1 MTADTMMAREEALAR
16 AYQLLGER
24 FDDVSPDTRLD
35 TSLRPFH
42 DRPAL
47 VLGADRFVAASLG
60 RVGERVLARSPLVG
74 AVDQLLDCT
83 DVLANPGA
91 DLPGALLLRRL
102 DRGGSAVVE
111 ERRPVAWH

>member
-1 MTADTMMAREEALAR
+1 MTADTLMAREEALAR

-24 FDDVSPDTRLD
+24 FDDVYPDTRLD

-60 RVGERVLARSPLVG
+60 RVGERVLARLPLVG
-74 AVDQLLDCT
+74 AVTSRSTARTSSQT
-83 DVLANPGA
+83 R
-91 DLPGALLLRRL
+91 ALTSRVRCYYDALTAEGPR
-102 DRGGSAVVE
+102 
-111 ERRPVAWH
+111 